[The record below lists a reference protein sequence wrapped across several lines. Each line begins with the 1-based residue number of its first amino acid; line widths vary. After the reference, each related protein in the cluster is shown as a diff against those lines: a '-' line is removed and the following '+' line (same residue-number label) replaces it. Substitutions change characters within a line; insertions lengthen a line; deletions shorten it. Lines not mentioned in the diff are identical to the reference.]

1 MSSQLLT
8 LAQIIATGVQDIQ
21 SQCAARG
28 VAYPQMDE
36 RLTAES
42 EAIVN
47 ECAAQ
52 VAPIVAAAQQ
62 LVATLQHPSP
72 YLTNMAFG
80 VGTETIDIE

>member
-1 MSSQLLT
+1 MSSQLSALV
-8 LAQIIATGVQDIQ
+8 QIIAAGVQDIQ

-28 VAYPQMDE
+28 VAFPHTDAP
-36 RLTAES
+36 LTADA

-47 ECAAQ
+47 EFAPQ

-72 YLTNMAFG
+72 YLTNMTFG
-80 VGTETIDIE
+80 VCTQP